1 MIERLTSLLDRARRP
16 EYTGENRCVP
26 CTVLN
31 LVLALLASAFL
42 AFASVGLAAV
52 AFLGS
57 VLAIYLRGYLVPG
70 TPAITERYLPD
81 RVLALF
87 DTHPAADRGTD
98 GGRWE
103 TVEKIEDRGRNAVDP
118 ERFLLEV
125 GAVGPCEREDD
136 LRLTDGFG
144 RRLDGRIAAHD
155 GRADHGAVATL
166 FDADADS
173 ITGLERPYPAVE
185 VGRRV
190 RKWPSEA
197 ALLADVVTHEALS
210 ELTDR
215 WGSVPLEQRL
225 GILESLRSFHETCP
239 RCGGE
244 VVFSEDTVESCCRT
258 HEVVVIGCVDCEQ
271 SLLEFD
277 PADLDVAEDDSGV
290 QP

>member
-1 MIERLTSLLDRARRP
+1 MIDRIVSLLERARRP

-31 LVLALLASAFL
+31 VSLALLASVLL
-42 AFASVGLAAV
+42 AFASIGLAAV

-70 TPAITERYLPD
+70 TPAITERYLPE
-81 RVLALF
+81 RILALF
-87 DTHPAADRGTD
+87 DTHPVERRTD
-98 GGRWE
+98 EGAWE
-103 TVEKIEDRGRNAVDP
+103 TVAKLEDHRRNAVDP

-125 GAVGPCEREDD
+125 GAVGPCDHEDD
-136 LRLTDGFG
+136 LRLTDEFG
-144 RRLDGRIAAHD
+144 RLFNDRLATHD
-155 GRADHGAVATL
+155 GRPDDEAVAAL

-173 ITGLERPYPAVE
+173 MTVVDRPYPAVE
-185 VGRRV
+185 IDRRI

-215 WGSVPLEQRL
+215 WMGVPLEQRL

-239 RCGGE
+239 NCGGE
-244 VVFSEDTVESCCRT
+244 VFFSEDTVESCCRT

-277 PADLDVAEDDSGV
+277 PADLAVDEHESGV
-290 QP
+290 RS